1 MLIFFINL
9 DAKTLLKNVSIF
21 NPARYKKGYI
31 PQPGGVRAGIMSQA
45 DSIFENQSTDAKKEF
60 DKTQHAFVMKNLRIR
75 NRT

>member
-31 PQPGGVRAGIMSQA
+31 PQPGGVRAGIMS
-45 DSIFENQSTDAKKEF
+45 
-60 DKTQHAFVMKNLRIR
+60 
-75 NRT
+75 